1 MRFKDI
7 SESSPLTFQGSI
19 TPDLLISKIWLAD
32 TLKSLGYEKFSTIYI
47 LGSWYGNMAYVLN
60 KQNIKFDKIINVDSN
75 KKWLKFSHQLLTKL
89 GINVKSIL
97 TDANN
102 ISYQDLDRN
111 SLIINASVQ
120 EIKRIDW
127 FKKIPSGTIVAI
139 EYRSDGPEIKDLNFS
154 ETLYVGEKH
163 LTDPETSY
171 TRYLKIGLK

>member
-60 KQNIKFDKIINVDSN
+60 KQNIEFDKIINVESK
-75 KKWLKFSHQLLTKL
+75 KKWLTFSHQH
-89 GINVKSIL
+89 
-97 TDANN
+97 
-102 ISYQDLDRN
+102 LDQH
-111 SLIINASVQ
+111 SLIINTSVQ
-120 EIKRIDW
+120 EINGVDW
-127 FKKIPSGTIVAI
+127 FKKIPLGTIVAI

-163 LTDPETSY
+163 LNDPETSY